1 MNVNLELSS
10 VNPVLSPMIDLDRA
24 AMILVTNRINKP
36 IENFATDNEL
46 RHSEEDPSTFV
57 YATSTVELE
66 VPATSLKTLVAA
78 YVNTSSDLEH
88 CMLLKMI
95 HPKKQ
100 FTIHSQVIQT

>member
-1 MNVNLELSS
+1 
-10 VNPVLSPMIDLDRA
+10 
-24 AMILVTNRINKP
+24 MILVTNRINSP
-36 IENFATDNEL
+36 IENYATDNRVASL
-46 RHSEEDPSTFV
+46 REDPSTFV

-66 VPATSLKTLVAA
+66 VPATSPRCMVAA

-88 CMLLKMI
+88 CMLLQMI